1 MFVDDVNL
9 IEIIQLRT
17 LNLTIYDN
25 LMTNVGMGLDLVL
38 FICSGVNTDIK

>member
-25 LMTNVGMGLDLVL
+25 LTNVGMGFDLVL
-38 FICSGVNTDIK
+38 CICSGVNTDIK